1 MKVGDLVKFADLW
14 VHDKPPRLGI
24 VVEVEKGFYPH
35 SAFNNSEDRVRVFWN
50 TGEDSREPAQALKI
64 LKKS

>member
-1 MKVGDLVKFADLW
+1 